1 MIIRSKTSLGDIEID
16 ATLKIMHRVQAQVST
31 SPLEDGADVADHVRL
46 LPQNVEVVGIIV
58 PTHPSGQ
65 VRDLASLAGGLGGF
79 AGVFGFDGTR
89 DIEAWQG
96 LKALIRRRKL
106 IEIVTRYDV
115 YRVLPTELLAD
126 EDAGFGLALQF
137 TMRFQQIQIGTVR
150 SSDAIAEDLQDTV
163 GGKVGGDNLGQ
174 QTLGGEESVPA
185 GKAKVKPRVANP
197 YTAAYEVAA

>member
-16 ATLKIMHRVQAQVST
+16 ATLKIMHRVQAMIST
-31 SPLEDGADVADHVRL
+31 SPLEDGSDVTDHVRV
-46 LPQNVEVVGIIV
+46 LPQGVEVVGIIV

-65 VRDLASLAGGLGGF
+65 IRDLATLAGGLGGF
-79 AGVFGFDGTR
+79 ASAFGFDGTR

-96 LKALIRRRKL
+96 LKALIKRRRL

-115 YRVLPTELLAD
+115 YRVLPMELIAD

-137 TMRFQQIQIGTVR
+137 TMRFQQIQIGSVR
-150 SSDAIAEDLQDTV
+150 SSDQVAEELRDTV

-174 QTLGGEESVPA
+174 QTLGQEEAVPI
-185 GKAKVKPRVANP
+185 GKAKVKPRIQNP